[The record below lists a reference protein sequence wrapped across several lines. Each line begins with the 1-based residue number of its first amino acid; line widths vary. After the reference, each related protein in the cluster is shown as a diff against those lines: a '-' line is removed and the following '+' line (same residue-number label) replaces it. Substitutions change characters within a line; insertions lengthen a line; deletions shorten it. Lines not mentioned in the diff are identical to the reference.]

1 MSTNAALARV
11 LSDMASLIELLGED
25 SFRASAHA
33 RAARAIEDLR
43 GDIRA
48 IAAGPT
54 GKADLQKIEGIGPKM
69 ADKIIEFCATGGIT
83 EHAELAARV
92 PPGLIDLLQLQGVGP
107 KTVRVFWTQAGV
119 TGVADLQRIIADG
132 SILTLPRMGAKS
144 VEKIKQALSMLAES
158 GKRLRL
164 GQAVF
169 AADAVI
175 AYLKKHAKVEQ
186 IEAAGSL
193 RRGKE
198 SVGDIDILVAT
209 TDPSAAVRTF
219 VTMPGVKN
227 VLAEGETRASVRM
240 ALVSADDTPTD
251 DESPGAPAAKPG
263 GAPSGKSVQVDLRV
277 VPEAHFGAALLY
289 FTGSKEFN
297 VKLRQRALDR
307 GQTLNEYGLYQETTD
322 KRAPHHSG
330 QRPIAAKTEHDILKA
345 LGLPDIPPEMR
356 EDRGEL
362 DLKHTPVLVTLADI
376 RAELHAHTTASDGV
390 MSIAELATEAKRRG
404 FHTIAVTDHSQSSAI
419 ANGLKPDRLRRHI
432 KAIHAARSE
441 VPGIHI
447 LAGSEVDILAD
458 GRLDYDDELLAE
470 LDIVVASPHAAL
482 KQEPAVATER
492 LIKAISHP
500 LVHILGHPTGRLILR
515 RPGLEPDMGA
525 LIAAAKSHHVALEIN
540 AHWMRLDLRDQHVR
554 MAVESGC
561 LIAINCDVHQP
572 RDYDNL
578 RFGVSTARRGWLTPD
593 LCVNTWTQGA
603 ITKWLKRKR
612 PDR

>member
-11 LSDMASLIELLGED
+11 LGDMASLIELLGED

-33 RAARAIEDLR
+33 RAARAIDDFR

-48 IAAGPT
+48 IAAGPG
-54 GKADLQKIEGIGPKM
+54 GKADLQKIEGIGAKM
-69 ADKIIEFCATGGIT
+69 ADKIIEYCDTGTIA
-83 EHAELAARV
+83 EHAELASRV
-92 PPGLIDLLQLQGVGP
+92 PPGLMDLLQLQGVGP

-132 SILTLPRMGAKS
+132 SILKLPRMGEKS

-169 AADAVI
+169 VADAVI
-175 AYLKKHAKVEQ
+175 AYMKKHAKVEQ

-209 TDPSAAVRTF
+209 ADAAGTVKAF
-219 VTMPGVKN
+219 VTMPGVKTI
-227 VLAEGETRASVRM
+227 LAEGETRASVRV
-240 ALVSADDTPTD
+240 ALSEVEEGSE
-251 DESPGAPAAKPG
+251 DEGAQPQAKPG

-277 VPEAHFGAALLY
+277 VPAAHFGAALLY

-307 GQTLNEYGLYQETTD
+307 GQTLNEYGLYKETAD
-322 KRAPHHSG
+322 KSAPHHSG
-330 QRPIAAKTEHDILKA
+330 QKPLASKTEHDILHA

-362 DLKHTPVLVTLADI
+362 DLKSVPALITLADI
-376 RAELHAHTTASDGV
+376 KAELHAHTTASDGV
-390 MSIAELATEAKRRG
+390 MSIVELATEAKRRG

-419 ANGLKPDRLRRHI
+419 ANGLKPDRLRQHI
-432 KAIHAARSE
+432 KAIHAARKE
-441 VPGIHI
+441 VSGIHI

-458 GRLDYDDELLAE
+458 GRLDYDDDLLAE

-482 KQEPAVATER
+482 KQEPVVATER

-525 LIAAAKSHHVALEIN
+525 LIAAAKAHNVALEIN
-540 AHWMRLDLRDQHVR
+540 AHWMRLDLRDLHVR
-554 MAVESGC
+554 MAVDAGC

-572 RDYDNL
+572 ADYDNL
-578 RFGVSTARRGWLTPD
+578 RFGVTTARRGWLTPD
-593 LCVNTWTQGA
+593 LCVSTWTQA
-603 ITKWLKRKR
+603 ALTKWLKRKR
-612 PDR
+612 PGA